1 MTSMRSRG
9 AGAARALFN
18 GRGRIAGSSRWL
30 LVALVGVLLLGW
42 LDPVV
47 YDMASLGLSWR
58 NALPVVLLAWLV
70 YALFG
75 RVLLSICVTTIVL
88 FLVFYVNAIKE
99 RQMNMPLMPGDWV
112 LKDQLLNNFSF
123 FGHYMGHGAGLWVG
137 VIVFLAFM
145 GALWHLERR
154 WARPRWGLR
163 LALGLVSLALLY
175 TVFRGEQPWEHAYSD
190 DNLVGYETW
199 DPLAS
204 VNNVG
209 LVAGLVRMTQDARV
223 RIPKAAR
230 GEVAT
235 FASTHSESLE
245 SRVTRKVPSPL
256 PDIVVVQSEA
266 FFEPGILKGIEVGK
280 FAPNFARLAATGIS
294 GALVTP
300 AYGGGTIRTEFE
312 TLTGYPMSAFPS
324 IIYPYFGLAASW
336 MPSVPR
342 RLQQFGYSTT
352 LFHPFEASFWNR
364 QQVMPELGFE
374 HSYYEPAFD
383 GAARAG
389 AYVSDRALFN
399 FVLARLQHETAAPR
413 YSLVITMENHGPWD
427 NDPVGVEHAL
437 DGRSLPSGLSA
448 QGRRQFVYY
457 ASHLV
462 NGDAALG
469 DFVQRL
475 MARPRWT
482 VLLFY
487 GDHLPALDAVFTELG
502 FDDGKTYEDE
512 HTHYMLISNRPLAS
526 RHLDVNA
533 YELPGLLFDTI
544 GLPMDGY
551 LAFDGAIRQAET
563 QAPASEGP
571 HFGQIS
577 INAARMEVRCERK
590 LNRKGKCRKPLL

>member
-1 MTSMRSRG
+1 MTIFSRG
-9 AGAARALFN
+9 AGAIGALFTS
-18 GRGRIAGSSRWL
+18 RGVRASVFRLL
-30 LVALVGVLLLGW
+30 LVVIIAVLLLGW

-47 YDMASLGLSWR
+47 YDMASFGLWWR

-70 YALFG
+70 YALCG
-75 RVLLSICVTTIVL
+75 RLLLSIFLTTAIL
-88 FLVFYVNAIKE
+88 SMVFYVNTIKE
-99 RQMNMPLMPGDWV
+99 QQMNMPLMPGDWA
-112 LKDQLLNNFSF
+112 LKDQLLNNLSF
-123 FGHYMGHGAGLWVG
+123 FRHYLSHGAGLWVG
-137 VIVFLAFM
+137 VILFLVFM
-145 GALWHLERR
+145 VALWRLERR
-154 WARPRWGLR
+154 WARPRWAAR

-175 TVFRGEQPWEHAYSD
+175 TVFRGERPWEHAYSN
-190 DNLVGYETW
+190 DNLVGYASW
-199 DPLAS
+199 SPVVS
-204 VNNVG
+204 VNRVG

-223 RIPKAAR
+223 RIPKAAQ
-230 GEVAT
+230 GEVAR
-235 FASTHSESLE
+235 FASTHSESLQ
-245 SRVTRKVPSPL
+245 SRFDRKLPSPL

-266 FFEPGILKGIEVGK
+266 FFEPGILKGVDAAE
-280 FAPNFARLAATGIS
+280 FAPNFVRLAATGIS

-312 TLTGYPMSAFPS
+312 ALTGYPMIAFPS
-324 IIYPYFGLAASW
+324 ITYPYFGLAASW

-342 RLQQFGYSTT
+342 RLQKFGYSTT

-374 HSYYEPAFD
+374 HSYYQQAFA
-383 GAARAG
+383 GAAHAG
-389 AYVSDRALFN
+389 AYVSDRALFD
-399 FVLARLQHETAAPR
+399 FVLAHLQEEAAAPS

-427 NDPVGVEHAL
+427 NDPVGVEHVL
-437 DGRSLPSGLSA
+437 DGRPLPAGLSA
-448 QGRRQFVYY
+448 KARKQFVYY

-487 GDHLPALDAVFTELG
+487 GDHLPSLDTTFNELG
-502 FDDGKTYEDE
+502 FDDGKTYADE
-512 HTHYMLISNRPLAS
+512 HTHYMLISNRPLAPHELNIS
-526 RHLDVNA
+526 A

-544 GLPMDGY
+544 GLPTDGY

-571 HFGQIS
+571 HFGQIF
-577 INAARMEVRCERK
+577 INAARMEVRCEQK
-590 LNRKGKCRKPLL
+590 LDRNGKCRKPLL

>member
-1 MTSMRSRG
+1 MTIFSRS
-9 AGAARALFN
+9 ASATRALFTSHAVL
-18 GRGRIAGSSRWL
+18 AGVVRLL
-30 LVALVGVLLLGW
+30 LVTMVGLLLLGW
-42 LDPVV
+42 LDPVI
-47 YDMASLGLSWR
+47 YNAAETGLWWR
-58 NALPVVLLAWLV
+58 NALPVILLAWLV
-70 YALFG
+70 YALCG
-75 RVLLSICVTTIVL
+75 RLLLSIFLTTAIL
-88 FLVFYVNAIKE
+88 SIVFYVNAIKE
-99 RQMNMPLMPGDWV
+99 QQMNMPLMPGDWA
-112 LKDQLLNNFSF
+112 LKDQLLDNLSF
-123 FGHYMGHGAGLWVG
+123 FRHYLSHGVGLWVG
-137 VIVFLAFM
+137 VIVFLVFLV
-145 GALWHLERR
+145 ALWRLERR
-154 WARPRWGLR
+154 WARPRWATR

-175 TVFRGEQPWEHAYSD
+175 TVFRGERPWEHAYSD
-190 DNLVGYETW
+190 DNLVGYELW
-199 DPLAS
+199 DPTAS

-223 RIPKAAR
+223 RIPKAAQ
-230 GEVAT
+230 GEVAR
-235 FASTHSESLE
+235 FASTHSESLQ
-245 SRVTRKVPSPL
+245 SRFDRKIPSPL

-266 FFEPGILKGIEVGK
+266 FFEPGILKGVDAAE
-280 FAPNFARLAATGIS
+280 FAPNFVRLAATGIT

-312 TLTGYPMSAFPS
+312 ALTGYPMVAFPS
-324 IIYPYFGLAASW
+324 ITYPYFGLAASW

-342 RLQQFGYSTT
+342 RLQKFGYSTT

-374 HSYYEPAFD
+374 HSYYQPAFA
-383 GAARAG
+383 GAAHAG
-389 AYVSDRALFN
+389 AYVSDRALFG
-399 FVLARLQHETAAPR
+399 FVLAHLQHEAAAPS

-437 DGRSLPSGLSA
+437 DGRPLPAGLSA
-448 QGRRQFVYY
+448 KGRKQFVYY

-487 GDHLPALDAVFTELG
+487 GDHLPSLDTTFNELG
-502 FDDGKTYEDE
+502 FDDGKTYADE
-512 HTHYMLISNRPLAS
+512 HTHYMLISNRPLAP
-526 RHLDVNA
+526 RDLDISA

-544 GLPMDGY
+544 GLPADGY
-551 LAFDGAIRQAET
+551 LAFDGAIRQAEK
-563 QAPASEGP
+563 QAPASDGA

-590 LNRKGKCRKPLL
+590 LDRNGKCRKPLL